1 MRVCF
6 SVGPMSSRL
15 ISSISKS
22 ADNIEFSTY
31 SNIAEMVKESKMRRI
46 FFDRIVFSEKI
57 LKNSEK
63 ELQVLND
70 YISEFSDN
78 TKIVFI
84 CQGTGMKNV
93 ETFNSLFDS
102 PLYTVVL
109 VEKVTT
115 SILLEF
121 VKGDIA
127 ELKAKYYS
135 LDVKGAKVVKGK
147 YAEQGGTES
156 NVVEEKPKKKGFL
169 KSLFGG
175 KKNNPPKVENQNSI
189 KESSTTEGKGSETV
203 SKNHLDL
210 DVESIPSPA
219 PISGVIGAGATVVAG
234 GLDVIKNSADVV
246 PGLGG
251 VQNLGSE
258 NSYNDLDID
267 NLSIGDLGE
276 QHIDTGFLDDEAENE
291 IEEVLRNIEKE
302 ENLNKGYNE
311 DITPVLEKYDEVAE
325 EPVIEDTNSN
335 IEVPLSIRDNKGFK
349 YRLVIGERGV
359 GATSYIIDNSAN
371 LASKGKKVLIVDLD
385 YINNGVLSYID
396 SDKFYDRNYN
406 NGIDNLS
413 MYNEDGVDILSNGFS
428 TKVSK
433 KSLDI
438 LVHSRVL
445 DRYDVVFIDC
455 PVDCIDVLSED
466 LVFKCI
472 SMIKVGG
479 NKGSLMALLGKLTNR
494 DCISP
499 KIEDILFKNSKFV
512 VVNKI
517 EYYLEDLTFLKKL
530 CFFSRG
536 DWLSK
541 LN

>member
-22 ADNIEFSTY
+22 ADNIEFSSY
-31 SNIAEMVKESKMRRI
+31 SSIAGMVKESKMRRI

-63 ELQVLND
+63 DLRALND

-78 TKIVFI
+78 TKVVFI
-84 CQGTGMKNV
+84 CQGTNMGNV

-121 VKGDIA
+121 VKGDIT

-135 LDVKGAKVVKGK
+135 LDVKEAKAVTSK

-156 NVVEEKPKKKGFL
+156 KVDTEKPKKKGFL

-175 KKNNPPKVENQNSI
+175 KKNNTPKVENQNLP
-189 KESSTTEGKGSETV
+189 KEPPSTEGNSSETV
-203 SKNHLDL
+203 SKNSLDL
-210 DVESIPSPA
+210 GVESVPSGA
-219 PISGVIGAGATVVAG
+219 SMTGVIGAGATVVAG
-234 GLDVIKNSADVV
+234 GLNAIGNSSDVV
-246 PGLGG
+246 SGLGG
-251 VQNLGSE
+251 AQNLGDE

-291 IEEVLRNIEKE
+291 IEEVLRNLEKE
-302 ENLNKGYNE
+302 ENLNKGYE
-311 DITPVLEKYDEVAE
+311 EEVTPVLEKCKQVVEKTV
-325 EPVIEDTNSN
+325 VEDTNSN
-335 IEVPLSIRDNKGFK
+335 IEVPLSIRDNKGLK

-359 GATSYIIDNSAN
+359 GATSYIIDNSVH

-385 YINNGVLSYID
+385 YISNGVLSYID
-396 SDKFYDRNYN
+396 SDKFYDRNCS
-406 NGIDNLS
+406 NGINNLS
-413 MYNEDGVDILSNGFS
+413 VYSEDGVDVLSNGFGYKIS
-428 TKVSK
+428 DRSIE
-433 KSLDI
+433 L
-438 LVHSRVL
+438 LVFSGIL

-455 PVDCIDVLSED
+455 PVDCVSALSED
-466 LVFKCI
+466 LVSKCM

-479 NKGSLMALLGKLTNR
+479 NKGSLMALLDRLTNR
-494 DCISP
+494 SYISP
-499 KIEDILFKNSKFV
+499 KVEDILFKNSKFV